1 MDVNKEF
8 RTMSMTSKQVVNALI
23 RGEKAERIGLFE
35 HGAWSETMAAWVKQG
50 YPTHLV
56 AKRAGEMRWSP
67 EDGRGIKVTADG
79 EYPEPDNFARHFDHD
94 MIHCGGFPDWLP
106 LRGVNETIEETD
118 EWAIIRNGAGA
129 AFKHWKHQ
137 EGTPGPVDFRMTSRA
152 VWERDYRPH
161 LLAFDPDRVYPDGV
175 GVRLW
180 REQEPLLRD
189 KWVFYGGQFIWENMR
204 ASMGDEEMYA
214 NLLLDPEWIR
224 DYGRVYTDLFKTHMA
239 HLFDKG
245 GLPDGIWIYEDL
257 GYNSGLQASPHVL
270 RELIFPYYAELVAFF
285 RGYGLPTIL
294 HADGYIAEAIP
305 LIVEAGFA
313 GLNPIERKNPAND
326 PFAYADKWGDKL
338 LFVGGFDERIL
349 ETNDRAIIRREITEY
364 LAGMKARGARL
375 LFATDHSISPRVHYE
390 TYRYAMEVYR
400 ENMGY

>member
-1 MDVNKEF
+1 
-8 RTMSMTSKQVVNALI
+8 MSMTSKEVVNALI

-35 HGAWSETMAAWVKQG
+35 HGAWQETMAAWVKQG

-56 AKRAGEMRWSP
+56 AKKAGEMRWSP
-67 EDGRGIKVTADG
+67 EDGRCLKVTTDG
-79 EYPEPDNFARHFDHD
+79 EYPEPDNFGRHFDHD

-152 VWERDYRPH
+152 VWDRDYRPH
-161 LLAFDPDRVYPDGV
+161 LLAFDPDRVYPEGV

-180 REQEPLLRD
+180 REQEPLLR
-189 KWVFYGGQFIWENMR
+189 
-204 ASMGDEEMYA
+204 
-214 NLLLDPEWIR
+214 
-224 DYGRVYTDLFKTHMA
+224 
-239 HLFDKG
+239 
-245 GLPDGIWIYEDL
+245 
-257 GYNSGLQASPHVL
+257 
-270 RELIFPYYAELVAFF
+270 
-285 RGYGLPTIL
+285 
-294 HADGYIAEAIP
+294 
-305 LIVEAGFA
+305 
-313 GLNPIERKNPAND
+313 
-326 PFAYADKWGDKL
+326 DKWGDKL

-349 ETNDRAIIRREITEY
+349 ETNDRTIIRREITEY
-364 LAGMKARGARL
+364 LTGMKARGARL